1 MREITRTALVARPPD
16 EVYRLVEDVARYPEF
31 VPGCASSEVLS
42 SSEHEMV
49 ARLAVRRGALRTH
62 FTTRNSLDPGR
73 GVHMQLVDGPFKVLD
88 GRWQF
93 TPVGQNGCRIE
104 FRLRFQFS
112 SAIKGALFEPLFE
125 ETVTELVRAFV
136 RRAQSA

>member
-31 VPGCASSEVLS
+31 VPGCTSAEVLS
-42 SSEHEMV
+42 SAEREMV
-49 ARLAVRRGALRTH
+49 ARLAVRRGPLRTH
-62 FTTRNSLDPGR
+62 FTTRNHLDPGR
-73 GVHMQLVDGPFKVLD
+73 GVHMELVDGPFKVLD

-93 TPVGQNGCRIE
+93 IPVGANGCRIE

-112 SAIKGALFEPLFE
+112 STLKATLFEPLFE

-136 RRAQSA
+136 RRAQAA